1 MAFLTKRSQNAQPF
15 PKEMIRGIGELTN
28 KQKAFVHT
36 KALLA
41 TIILINPNIIKA
53 KFRSDSLA
61 VDAFKCQMIRYSNQ
75 LD

>member
-41 TIILINPNIIKA
+41 KIINIPSPESYRYIKG
-53 KFRSDSLA
+53 KRSI
-61 VDAFKCQMIRYSNQ
+61 VDVRENHYNA
-75 LD
+75 